1 MDADIRE
8 GIDELDREVFAI
20 VDELPLADVVREIV
34 DGLDA
39 QVWKCADDLDAY
51 IRKGMDDA
59 DFAGQTDA
67 VEIAVRRHS
76 RGSQG
81 GSTETEKAENQ

>member
-59 DFAGQTDA
+59 DFAGQADT

-81 GSTETEKAENQ
+81 SSAETEKAENQ